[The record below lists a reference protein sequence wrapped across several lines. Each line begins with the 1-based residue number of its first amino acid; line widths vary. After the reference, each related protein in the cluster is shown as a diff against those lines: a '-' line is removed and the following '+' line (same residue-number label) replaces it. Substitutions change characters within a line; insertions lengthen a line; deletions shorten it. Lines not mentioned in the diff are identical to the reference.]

1 MKLSYTVSRF
11 QVLSPSE
18 PEEDQKDSSEDR
30 SDDSSASRHGRR
42 SARSARSA
50 RPRPVATGAWSEDPK
65 TVKPEREFVGDR
77 LLIRIADEVYYTDRQ
92 NWEEE
97 AEIDTRR
104 LQARWQSRDM
114 HRWEEEKRKA
124 KLREEEKLMQER
136 IRREAYGEAETME
149 MPGWL
154 QPVTTVSLVVAF
166 VWSRTLLGIP
176 PRGRMPSLNS
186 WMRRMPPGPKQL
198 SVQKLAQPSEDGV
211 GAAVDAVQLRPATSL
226 SSIWEAYLFAG
237 QFSDIPVALQL
248 LEFPQAFLDWRRSSG
263 LIPGM
268 ENRPVAIDP
277 IFSRKE
283 VPDSED
289 EVVRA
294 CDEMLDSYGGVLLA
308 VPEVDATGATNAEGL
323 LGTLALRVK
332 WLPQGC
338 HTREDETGESMVVR
352 SVPFARVREAALGL
366 EPVAYLEQFAIGET
380 WRGSGLAQKMLRE
393 AEDLARTGTKTF
405 FLGGKIMDC
414 MMGLQYFPGVA
425 KCRWRPFL
433 TMGYVDDEEQ
443 LEAEAEKMEDETL
456 SEGEEAVEP
465 LPPKARVVP
474 IILKTKSVSQFDML
488 MEEIERVGNFA
499 RLRIVIVHGG
509 LGPVIPKDIV
519 HAEVEKR
526 YGYCPVYAFQVGV
539 HPVAL
544 GQAHAEQIDI
554 RRFNVF
560 TELLEDLMDRC
571 GRINQKNVDKRYIE
585 SLKEERPSE
594 HDFPNA
600 LTVWL
605 QDLFRIVSEVN
616 SDGQI
621 CPQVDGHALVLSPA
635 LGGSDCIQSRATTTE
650 LEDLDAV
657 RRPTS
662 QV

>member
-65 TVKPEREFVGDR
+65 TVKPEREFV
-77 LLIRIADEVYYTDRQ
+77 YYTDRQ

-136 IRREAYGEAETME
+136 IRREAYGE
-149 MPGWL
+149 
-154 QPVTTVSLVVAF
+154 
-166 VWSRTLLGIP
+166 
-176 PRGRMPSLNS
+176 
-186 WMRRMPPGPKQL
+186 
-198 SVQKLAQPSEDGV
+198 
-211 GAAVDAVQLRPATSL
+211 
-226 SSIWEAYLFAG
+226 
-237 QFSDIPVALQL
+237 
-248 LEFPQAFLDWRRSSG
+248 
-263 LIPGM
+263 
-268 ENRPVAIDP
+268 
-277 IFSRKE
+277 
-283 VPDSED
+283 
-289 EVVRA
+289 
-294 CDEMLDSYGGVLLA
+294 
-308 VPEVDATGATNAEGL
+308 
-323 LGTLALRVK
+323 
-332 WLPQGC
+332 
-338 HTREDETGESMVVR
+338 
-352 SVPFARVREAALGL
+352 
-366 EPVAYLEQFAIGET
+366 
-380 WRGSGLAQKMLRE
+380 
-393 AEDLARTGTKTF
+393 
-405 FLGGKIMDC
+405 
-414 MMGLQYFPGVA
+414 
-425 KCRWRPFL
+425 
-433 TMGYVDDEEQ
+433 VDDEEQ